1 MFAMIGCNNNGM
13 SKATEKSVLKYL
25 PGTWKVTKV
34 IDEKGNKTDY
44 NGEAVFVFGK
54 QESSSD
60 FSQHNSSYLWG
71 YCTITKN
78 GDKILSNGTWNIEPD
93 EEDKGVVLYFQKGS
107 SFISFEGDDDF
118 MITSI
123 GSSSM
128 RWEDNYNQSGYMLSR
143 EK

>member
-1 MFAMIGCNNNGM
+1 MFTMIGCNNNGM

-44 NGEAVFVFGK
+44 KGEAVFVFGK

-60 FSQHNSSYLWG
+60 FSQHNSSSLWG

-78 GDKILSNGTWNIEPD
+78 EDKILSNGTWNIEPD
-93 EEDKGVVLYFQKGS
+93 EEDKGVLIYCQKGS
-107 SFISFEGDDDF
+107 SFFSFEGNEF
-118 MITSI
+118 YMITSI

-128 RWEDNYNQSGYMLSR
+128 RWEDSDNQSGYMFSR
-143 EK
+143 VK